1 MAEFVDVIRQF
12 HRMCEANVGCVICPL
27 RGKDGE
33 SEMCS
38 ISAFV
43 NNPERIEG
51 EVMSW
56 AAEHPEPVYPTW
68 GDWFAERG
76 DLIKLWRN
84 IKVCSAHGAGVI
96 GFLYTTIPAD
106 IAQKLGIEPK
116 EGV

>member
-27 RGKDGE
+27 RGKDGK

-56 AAEHPEPVYPTW
+56 AAAHPEPVYPTW
-68 GDWFAERG
+68 TEYFRM
-76 DLIKLWRN
+76 I
-84 IKVCSAHGAGVI
+84 GVFPSWSGHEI
-96 GFLYTTIPAD
+96 LDKTHIPAET
-106 IAQKLGIEPK
+106 AKKLGVEPK
-116 EGV
+116 EG

>member
-27 RGKDGE
+27 RGKNGE

-56 AAEHPEPVYPTW
+56 AAVHPEPKYPTW
-68 GDWFAERG
+68 EEW
-76 DLIKLWRN
+76 LITQ
-84 IKVCSAHGAGVI
+84 GVI
-96 GFLYTTIPAD
+96 KENPNGGVGCPMPKLFESIPVDLAE
-106 IAQKLGIEPK
+106 KLGIEPK

>member
-12 HRMCEANVGCVICPL
+12 HRMCEANAGCVICPL

-43 NNPERIEG
+43 NNPKRIEG

-56 AAEHPEPVYPTW
+56 AAQHPEPVYPSYLEVFGWGHKKTW
-68 GDWFAERG
+68 AE
-76 DLIKLWRN
+76 IKDILAN
-84 IKVCSAHGAGVI
+84 P
-96 GFLYTTIPAD
+96 IPAD
-106 IAQKLGIEPK
+106 LAKKLNVDPK
-116 EGV
+116 EVT